1 MKKSTITLN
10 IIHLPVLLLMLAVA
24 VSSGGVA
31 LKTRLDQ
38 AEIDQQHEQAAQDAE
53 AELALNEEWDTAA
66 VLSEDDEREEEDDD
80 HDDDMEE
87 ENEDEDENEDENE
100 DEEDEDDDRGKSK
113 EKTEREF
120 EREIERNGV
129 KVKEKYKIKTENG
142 KTEEEYEFEAE
153 NEGYDDDVNE
163 QEDADDDDV
172 SESTSSKKNFAYFSP
187 YLKVKVHEANEN
199 SQGASSETRV
209 KIMVKQGLENAGL
222 AEAVEEL
229 ELTLEQTGQSS
240 ASLGSY
246 TYKGVAQKSEALL
259 GLFHI
264 SIPVD
269 VVIDPETGE
278 VIDQNQSLVSK
289 ILDLFSF

>member
-1 MKKSTITLN
+1 MKKTTITLN
-10 IIHLPVLLLMLAVA
+10 IIHLPVLVLMLVVA
-24 VSSGGVA
+24 ASSAGVA
-31 LKTRLDQ
+31 LKTKLESNASSTNTSLTM
-38 AEIDQQHEQAAQDAE
+38 AEQDYA
-53 AELALNEEWDTAA
+53 T
-66 VLSEDDEREEEDDD
+66 VLSQNDARGNSEKIKVRGNENSNMRVTEEFAVEELTPQERNNIRKTQQKSDEQV
-80 HDDDMEE
+80 
-87 ENEDEDENEDENE
+87 
-100 DEEDEDDDRGKSK
+100 
-113 EKTEREF
+113 EF
-120 EREIERNGV
+120 EV
-129 KVKEKYKIKTENG
+129 VT
-142 KTEEEYEFEAE
+142 
-153 NEGYDDDVNE
+153 EGYDDDAAQMNGR
-163 QEDADDDDV
+163 AKDV
-172 SESTSSKKNFAYFSP
+172 LESTPSKSNFVYFSP
-187 YLKVKVHEANEN
+187 ELKIKVHEANEN

-240 ASLGSY
+240 ESSGSY

>member
-1 MKKSTITLN
+1 MKKTTITLN
-10 IIHLPVLLLMLAVA
+10 IVQLPMLVLMLAVA
-24 VSSGGVA
+24 ASSAGVA
-31 LKTRLDQ
+31 LKTKLESNASATNTSLTL
-38 AEIDQQHEQAAQDAE
+38 AEQDY
-53 AELALNEEWDTAA
+53 AA
-66 VLSEDDEREEEDDD
+66 VLSQNDSRGNSEKIKVRG
-80 HDDDMEE
+80 
-87 ENEDEDENEDENE
+87 DENSIMPVTEEFVVEEITPQERNNIRKTQQKSDEQV
-100 DEEDEDDDRGKSK
+100 
-113 EKTEREF
+113 EF
-120 EREIERNGV
+120 EVE
-129 KVKEKYKIKTENG
+129 T
-142 KTEEEYEFEAE
+142 
-153 NEGYDDDVNE
+153 EGYDDDAA
-163 QEDADDDDV
+163 QIDAKAKV
-172 SESTSSKKNFAYFSP
+172 APESTPSKGTFLDFSP
-187 YLKVKVHEANEN
+187 ELKIKVHEANDN